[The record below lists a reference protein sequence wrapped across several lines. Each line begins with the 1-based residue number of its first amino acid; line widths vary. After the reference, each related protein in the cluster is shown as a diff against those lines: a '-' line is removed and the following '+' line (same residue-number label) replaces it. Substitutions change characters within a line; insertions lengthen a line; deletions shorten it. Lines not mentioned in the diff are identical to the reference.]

1 MNPPSLIIVDD
12 EEEILRLLS
21 RRFRRR
27 GYRVVTAGSG
37 AEALARI
44 EETACDVAIFDLM
57 MPGMSGL
64 ELARRCR
71 SRWPALRML
80 ILTGSPVFT
89 EIEEVGLPYLR
100 KPLENLQ
107 GLDDAVERLLA
118 ERPAE
123 EPPRGCQ

>member
-21 RRFRRR
+21 RRYRRR

-44 EETACDVAIFDLM
+44 EETGCDVAIFDLM

-71 SRWPALRML
+71 SRWPTLRML
-80 ILTGSPVFT
+80 ILTGSPLLT
-89 EIEEVGLPYLR
+89 EIEGLGLPYLR

-107 GLDDAVERLLA
+107 GVDEAVERLLA
-118 ERPAE
+118 ERTAE
-123 EPPRGCQ
+123 EPLGGCQ